1 MADKTQKKPK
11 ATFLQHLGLWGYKLF
26 CLCLRL
32 TDIRLVATFGRVIGY
47 LVWMCSSDRRK
58 IVARN
63 FRIIVSPS
71 LRADKLNAMVRRN
84 MVRTTM
90 NLACSLR
97 TGLMSDREMA
107 RSIRMEGADHFEA
120 CGMNGHCVISC
131 IPHAGNWEILARIR
145 PHFKKVE
152 HYGSMYRRMSNPLL
166 EELVYKSRTAYG
178 CEMFSKEDGLRSVL
192 KLARTG
198 GLLGVL
204 SDQFTQEGLFLP
216 YFGKVTGVT
225 PLPAL
230 LYKRCKGKGHLF
242 SVFTRNTR
250 LGCWDAVL
258 GREMTLPEKCD
269 TMAEIT
275 MEVNKAL
282 EKVQLEDILDGF
294 WMHHRWKCTADF
306 APRQDDEV
314 TVVAK
319 ANARLPFRIIVCL
332 PETIDEALQTVP
344 MLKTLSNCRF
354 DAQLTV
360 ICPEAQQAFWKQEPY
375 IRHVVTSDT
384 PKSAFEQLEEEDIY
398 KDGPFDVL
406 FMLSDNRKLFRNLRQ
421 LEPIYMSTYADNPL
435 CRKYKR
441 AFRTRFE
448 RTEDILQLPRP
459 MQYLRLL
466 QSAHGIAPGYAD
478 ISSREGNPTATAC
491 FIAPFSSLGSA
502 DCWPEDRWQELVSKL
517 PQGNTSLLALPANS
531 KEAAEMAERLGIPCV
546 CAAPE
551 ALAEHLGPGTR
562 LYAVDGDLP
571 QLAAHYGSA
580 CTVLMGSRAPEQYVP
595 LGKNIK
601 AVNNHT
607 PCHPCYRSSCDQGS
621 DHCLTELSADDVL
634 NA

>member
-1 MADKTQKKPK
+1 MAEKTQKKAK
-11 ATFLQHLGLWGYKLF
+11 ATILQYIGLWSYKLF

-32 TDIRLVATFGRVIGY
+32 TDIRLVALFGRLIGY
-47 LVWMCSSDRRK
+47 LVWACSAERRK

-63 FRIIVSPS
+63 FRIIVSPT

-97 TGLMSDREMA
+97 TGLMSDKEMA
-107 RSIRMEGADHFEA
+107 RSIRMEGADHFES
-120 CGMNGHCVISC
+120 CGMNGHCAISC

-166 EELVYKSRTAYG
+166 EEMVYKSRTAYG
-178 CEMFSKEDGLRSVL
+178 CEMFSKEDGLRSAL

-230 LYKRCKGKGHLF
+230 IYKRCKGKGHLI
-242 SVFTRNTR
+242 SVFTRNSK

-258 GREMTLPEKCD
+258 GRELKLPENCD

-282 EKVQLEDILDGF
+282 EKVQLEDIIDGF
-294 WMHHRWKCTADF
+294 WMHHRWKCTANF
-306 APRQDDEV
+306 APKQDDDV
-314 TVVAK
+314 VRVAK
-319 ANARLPFRIIVCL
+319 DNAVLPFRIIVCL
-332 PETIDEALQTVP
+332 PETLDEALQTIP
-344 MLKTLSNCRF
+344 MLKALSKCRF

-360 ICPEAQQAFWKQEPY
+360 VCPEAHRAFWKQESY
-375 IRHVVTSDT
+375 VHHVVSSDG
-384 PKSAFEQLEEEDIY
+384 KISAFEQLEADEIY

-406 FMLSDNRKLFRNLRQ
+406 FMLSDNRKVFRDLRR
-421 LEPIYMSTYADNPL
+421 LSPIYMSTFADNPL
-435 CRKYKR
+435 CRKYRK
-441 AFRTRFE
+441 AFRTRYE
-448 RTEDILQLPRP
+448 QPLELQSRPRTER
-459 MQYLRLL
+459 YLEFIRK
-466 QSAHGIAPGYAD
+466 SHGIAAPKAT
-478 ISSREGNPTATAC
+478 EACGNPLAEGKL
-491 FIAPFSSLGSA
+491 IAPFSSLGTA
-502 DCWPEDRWQELVSKL
+502 DSWPEEKWKELISRI
-517 PQGNTSLLALPANS
+517 PGGCTGLLALTENKS
-531 KEAAEMAERLGIPCV
+531 EAEAMAARLGIPCL
-546 CAAPE
+546 CTAPE
-551 ALAEHLGPGTR
+551 DVRTHLGPNTR
-562 LYAVDGDLP
+562 LYTVDGDLA
-571 QLAAHYGSA
+571 QLAAHCGSA
-580 CTVLMGSRAPEQYVP
+580 CTVLMGSRDAEIYKPKGE
-595 LGKNIK
+595 NIK
-601 AVNNHT
+601 AVKLHT
-607 PCHPCYRSSCDQGS
+607 PCHPCYRRDCDQGV
-621 DHCLTELSADDVL
+621 DHCLSGLSADDVL